1 MILPLKWDSSPI
13 TNFIKLPLGFSK
25 QNLCFLYERHGKLSF
40 LRWYFLLVS
49 LIKQYTKLMQRICS
63 NKLVFTLLNCR
74 CLERYLWNK
83 KCEADGQGIKRPT
96 YFLEW
101 FYRCKVT
108 ILLRGKR
115 FTINRKVRMT
125 NYLNPRENW
134 IIFKLQEGG
143 GTRKKLCGVFR
154 LFLKRPRQIK
164 NVPGDYNLVVD
175 LRSSS

>member
-1 MILPLKWDSSPI
+1 MLCDFYIIFVSDQI
-13 TNFIKLPLGFSK
+13 TITDRK
-25 QNLCFLYERHGKLSF
+25 QPKQGRVCFCLQFTE
-40 LRWYFLLVS
+40 
-49 LIKQYTKLMQRICS
+49 MQSIMVR
-63 NKLVFTLLNCR
+63 KA
-74 CLERYLWNK
+74 WWQ